1 MVMPAHPHRTLSRV
15 EKARLRHLVEA
26 VERETG
32 VEIAALVVPHVQDVE
47 GFAAAYFDRVGIG
60 KRGRDNGVLVLVVT
74 DRRLVRIEVGRGLGV
89 AVSPPAARRIIED
102 VMAPQFR
109 LGRYGEGLLR
119 GVEALGHLVAAAHAR
134 GTERPA
140 DPAR

>member
-1 MVMPAHPHRTLSRV
+1 MPARPLRGLSHI

-32 VEIAALVVPHVQDVE
+32 VEIATLVVPRIQDVE

-60 KRGRDNGVLVLVVT
+60 KRGRDNGVLILVVL
-74 DRRLVRIEVGRGLGV
+74 DRRLVRIEVGRGLGA

-109 LGRYGEGLLR
+109 RGRYGEGLLR
-119 GVEALGHLVAAAHAR
+119 GVEAIGHLVAAAHAR
-134 GTERPA
+134 GADRPA
-140 DPAR
+140 DAPR